1 MDHDKHRFGA
11 TAATS
16 GRRLATLAVWC
27 AAGLLVADQVYAR
40 PAQVTVSDRVAKP
53 DETQMRPDEHTTR
66 EIKEGTAPFIL
77 QLTFVD
83 AAMPVAM
90 NAPGYH
96 CTGLGLVAAD
106 KVSVITAAHCLAGND
121 FSLVPGHTRLP
132 ATLVLSDGTR
142 NGNVPFSLSERML
155 TFDKSLLSQF
165 TSAHP
170 FAWESAKSHDVN
182 VAALFFP
189 GGIDG
194 CSAWPADVVRI
205 QLDAQEVQKHW
216 KLTQF
221 PATNR
226 LTAVSAQPAQSLR
239 VFGGGCTVADSAV
252 CATAAAVYKRYDD
265 SSFVVDRQ
273 LTCGRLLAKSSSTAA
288 VMPGDSGG
296 PVLLA
301 SGSGAKLSEFA
312 GVISGVSD
320 TGELVV
326 APAPTTLLQ

>member
-1 MDHDKHRFGA
+1 MASLG
-11 TAATS
+11 
-16 GRRLATLAVWC
+16 VCW
-27 AAGLLVADQVYAR
+27 AAGLFVADEVYAR
-40 PAQVTVSDRVAKP
+40 PAQVTVSDRIAKP
-53 DETQMRPDEHTTR
+53 DETQMRPDPVTTR
-66 EIKEGTAPFIL
+66 EIKEGAAPFIL

-90 NAPGYH
+90 NAPGFH

-106 KVSVITAAHCLAGND
+106 KVSVITAAHCLAGNN
-121 FSLVPGHTRLP
+121 FSLIPGRAKLP
-132 ATLVLSDGTR
+132 ATLLLSDGTR
-142 NGNVPFSLSERML
+142 SVPFSLSEGML
-155 TFDKSLLSQF
+155 TFDKSLTSQF

-170 FAWESAKSHDVN
+170 FVWESAKSHDVN

-189 GGIDG
+189 GGIG
-194 CSAWPADVVRI
+194 ECSAWPTDVVRI
-205 QLDAQEVQKHW
+205 QLDAQDVQKHW
-216 KLTQF
+216 ALTQF
-221 PATNR
+221 PAANR

-252 CATAAAVYKRYDD
+252 CATTAAVYKRYDD
-265 SSFVVDRQ
+265 SSFAVERQ
-273 LTCGRLLAKSSSTAA
+273 LTCGRLLAKSSSTAV

-320 TGELVV
+320 SGELVV